1 MTSKPSRV
9 SGVYGLLTL
18 IEVQSAVHNESE
30 FACESL
36 HWMSFWVDGLSC
48 WVPTASLA
56 SFLPKANE
64 ILGAECRKLSLP
76 GVEVSPGRQ
85 NQGAGYGSRGES
97 KVWRP
102 SCRFELRVL

>member
-36 HWMSFWVDGLSC
+36 HWMSFRVDGLSC
-48 WVPTASLA
+48 RVPTAWLA
-56 SFLPKANE
+56 SAMPKADE
-64 ILGAECRKLSLP
+64 ILGAGSRRLSLP
-76 GVEVSPGRQ
+76 GVKVSSERRK
-85 NQGAGYGSRGES
+85 QGAGCGSRGKS
-97 KVWRP
+97 NVWQP
-102 SCRFELRVL
+102 SVRV